1 MKVKC
6 DICDVEFELD
16 KEKIKKKYVDGIE
29 VNYFECIKC
38 GHKYITACYDDYI
51 LREQKKLNKLVANIN
66 KAANEKER
74 EELLDKY
81 TKKLK
86 HLNTHSNRLKMDIE
100 KRWIIQG

>member
-6 DICDVEFELD
+6 DICDVELELD
-16 KEKIKKKYVDGIE
+16 KERIKKKYINEIE

-38 GHKYITACYDDYI
+38 GHKYITACYDDYV

-86 HLNTHSNRLKMDIE
+86 HLKTHSNRLKMDIE
-100 KRWIIQG
+100 KQWIL

>member
-16 KEKIKKKYVDGIE
+16 KERIKKKYINEIE

-38 GHKYITACYDDYI
+38 GHKYITACYDDYV
-51 LREQKKLNKLVANIN
+51 LREQKKLSKLVANIT
-66 KAANEKER
+66 KTVYGKER
-74 EELLDKY
+74 EELLVKY
-81 TKKLK
+81 RKKLK

-100 KRWIIQG
+100 KQWIL

>member
-16 KEKIKKKYVDGIE
+16 KERIKKKYINEIE

-38 GHKYITACYDDYI
+38 GHKYITACYDDYV
-51 LREQKKLNKLVANIN
+51 LRGQKKLNKLVANIN

-100 KRWIIQG
+100 KQWIL